1 MDLGDHQQVQ
11 EQTNKTVAL
20 CVVLIL
26 CTSIPA
32 SVFINQYLVRRRP
45 KQNDGVEGFQFNLL
59 RYYDAV
65 SECAPE
71 DMSIGLLNS
80 CVAERLKIKSFPFV
94 RFFYVIGSF
103 LFLCVTLSSLNLAQ
117 VSLLVWG
124 SIVLCNFVLIFAIA
138 DAR

>member
-32 SVFINQYLVRRRP
+32 SVFINQYLVRSRP
-45 KQNDGVEGFQFNLL
+45 KQNDGVEAFQFNLL

-65 SECAPE
+65 LECAPE
-71 DMSIGLLNS
+71 DLSIGLLNS

-103 LFLCVTLSSLNLAQ
+103 VFLGVTLSLNLAQ